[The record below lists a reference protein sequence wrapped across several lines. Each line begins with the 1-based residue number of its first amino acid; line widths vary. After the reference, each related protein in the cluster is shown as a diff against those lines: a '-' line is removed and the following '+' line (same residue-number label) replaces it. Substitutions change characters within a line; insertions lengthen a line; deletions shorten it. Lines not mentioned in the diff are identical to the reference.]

1 MPRRGVLFSADLG
14 SIRMPTPGVLKNAD
28 GGSLTLPVSM
38 ATTDRLR
45 EAILAQN
52 PTDQQRE
59 AIFAEELEFLL
70 RAAPGSGKTWTSC
83 RRFIW
88 RAANW
93 PHAVGG
99 LALLSFTNAAIR
111 EFKTAT
117 INVGRRDL
125 LSDPNY
131 VGTFDSFVERYIL
144 VPFGHRL
151 TGADKRPRLF
161 PGPRPGDWKNRQLQV
176 WRDGK
181 GGRKFPVP
189 AWEVIPYQD
198 GTKLGFKASPT
209 FGNQP
214 VVAANE
220 PVRKLLS
227 LGYYTHAQRVF
238 WACILLVRR
247 PHIANLVARRFR
259 EIIVDEAQ
267 DTNSWLLILL
277 NRLRNEGA
285 KITLIGDPDQCI
297 FEFSMADATS
307 LFTLKTKWS
316 IPEKPLSQSFRCNN
330 QIAAAVR
337 HVGGN
342 ELFTGARDGASKWS
356 RGFVV
361 EVSSKTFS
369 DALSAFERLAGRAGV
384 SMNSAAVVCRAHGQL
399 ESLRGKVH
407 YTNLKGK
414 AKDLATA
421 AFLRDSRHDYRSA
434 AQTIESIVRKLT
446 GDDPLWERI
455 DAEPSSPERMALA
468 LAIWKFAKG
477 SDRLLPVSELGDTW
491 ISSMRTHLAALIEEI
506 GLRRIVNLGQQ
517 IRATGLDT
525 AQRALPLLE
534 LVDGLPAVRQD
545 TIHQVKG
552 ESIDAVLV
560 IGSTRFWN
568 SVIAAVQRGKNTED
582 RRLAYVA
589 MTRARHLLVVGL
601 PKGHFGEHSKTWIE
615 WGFRVA
621 K

>member
-1 MPRRGVLFSADLG
+1 
-14 SIRMPTPGVLKNAD
+14 
-28 GGSLTLPVSM
+28 M
-38 ATTDRLR
+38 ATADQLR
-45 EAILAQN
+45 AAILAQN
-52 PTDQQRE
+52 PTDEQKA

-93 PHAVGG
+93 PHPVGG
-99 LALLSFTNAAIR
+99 LALLSFTNVAIR

-117 INVGRRDL
+117 INVGQRDL

-144 VPFGHRL
+144 APFGHLL
-151 TGADKRPRLF
+151 TGAGKRPKLF
-161 PGPRPGDWKNRQLQV
+161 PGPRPGDWNNAQLKV

-181 GGRKFPVP
+181 GRQKIPVP
-189 AWEVIPYQD
+189 AWEVIPYPED
-198 GTKLGFKASPT
+198 MKLRFKSSIA

-214 VVAANE
+214 VAAAYK
-220 PVRKLLS
+220 PVHKLLS

-238 WACILLVRR
+238 WACKLLIKR
-247 PHIANLVARRFR
+247 PHIAELLARRFG

-267 DTNSWLLILL
+267 DTNAWLSILL
-277 NRLRNEGA
+277 NLLRDKGA

-307 LFTLKTKWS
+307 LPNLKTKWS

-337 HVGGN
+337 NVGGN
-342 ELFTGARDGASKWS
+342 AHFTGAGDGANEWH

-361 EVSSKTFS
+361 EESSKTFS
-369 DALSAFERLAGRAGV
+369 DGLAAFQRLTGQAGV
-384 SMNSAAVVCRAHGQL
+384 SINSAAVVCRAHGQL
-399 ESLRGKVH
+399 ESLRGKVN

-414 AKDLATA
+414 AKELATA
-421 AFLRDSRHDYRSA
+421 AFLRDSRHDYRGASH
-434 AQTIESIVRKLT
+434 TVERIVRELT

-455 DAEPSSPERMALA
+455 DTDPNSRERMAVA
-468 LAIWKFAKG
+468 LAIWKFVK
-477 SDRLLPVSELGDTW
+477 SPDRLTPVSQLGDTW
-491 ISSMRTHLAALIEEI
+491 IPSMRTQLASLIEEI
-506 GLRRIVNLGQQ
+506 GLQCHAKLGQH
-517 IRATGLDT
+517 IKATGLSA
-525 AQRALPLLE
+525 AQKALPLFE
-534 LVDGLPAVRQD
+534 SVHEFPEVRQD

-568 SVIAAVQRGKNTED
+568 SVMAAVRSGDNTED

-601 PKGHFGEHSKTWIE
+601 PKGHYDNHSKTWVE

-621 K
+621 T

>member
-1 MPRRGVLFSADLG
+1 
-14 SIRMPTPGVLKNAD
+14 
-28 GGSLTLPVSM
+28 M
-38 ATTDRLR
+38 ATADELR
-45 EAILAQN
+45 EAILAQK
-52 PTDQQRE
+52 PTCQQRE

-93 PHAVGG
+93 PYPVGG
-99 LALLSFTNAAIR
+99 LALVSFTNAAIR

-144 VPFGHRL
+144 VPFGHLL
-151 TGADKRPRLF
+151 TGADKRPKLF
-161 PGPRPGDWKNRQLQV
+161 PGPRPGDWNNTQLKV

-181 GGRKFPVP
+181 GGRKIPIP
-189 AWEVIPYQD
+189 AWEVIPFLD
-198 GTKLGFKASPT
+198 GTKLRFKASRS

-214 VVAANE
+214 IAESAELVY
-220 PVRKLLS
+220 RLLS
-227 LGYYTHAQRVF
+227 LGFYTHDQRIF
-238 WACILLVRR
+238 WACRLLIKR
-247 PHIANLVARRFR
+247 PHIAELLAVRFP

-267 DTNSWLLILL
+267 DTNAWLLILINL
-277 NRLRNEGA
+277 LRTKGA

-307 LFTLKTKWS
+307 LPNLKTKWS
-316 IPEKPLSQSFRCNN
+316 IPEKPLSKSFRCNN

-337 HVGGN
+337 NVGGN
-342 ELFTGARDGASKWS
+342 AYFTGAGDGANEWH

-361 EVSSKTFS
+361 EESSKTFS
-369 DALSAFERLAGRAGV
+369 DGLAAFQRLVVQAGLSI
-384 SMNSAAVVCRAHGQL
+384 NSAAVVCRAHGQL
-399 ESLRGKVH
+399 ESLRGKVN
-407 YTNLKGK
+407 YTNLEGK

-421 AFLRDSRHDYRSA
+421 AFLRDSRHDYRGAS
-434 AQTIESIVRKLT
+434 QTVERIVRELT

-455 DAEPSSPERMALA
+455 DNDPKSRERMAVA
-468 LAIWKFAKG
+468 LAIWKFVKSPG
-477 SDRLLPVSELGDTW
+477 RLTPVSQLGDTW
-491 ISSMRTHLAALIEEI
+491 IPSMRTQLASLIEEI
-506 GLRRIVNLGQQ
+506 GLQCDAKLGHH
-517 IRATGLDT
+517 IKATGLSA
-525 AQRALPLLE
+525 AQKALPLFE
-534 LVDGLPAVRQD
+534 SVHEFPEVRQD

-560 IGSTRFWN
+560 IGSPKFWN
-568 SVIAAVQRGKNTED
+568 SVVRAVGSGENTEE

-589 MTRARHLLVVGL
+589 MTRARHLLVVAL
-601 PKGHFGEHSKTWIE
+601 PKGHYDKHSKTWVD

-621 K
+621 P

>member
-1 MPRRGVLFSADLG
+1 MASTDQ
-14 SIRMPTPGVLKNAD
+14 LK
-28 GGSLTLPVSM
+28 
-38 ATTDRLR
+38 

-52 PTDQQRE
+52 PTDQQRD

-93 PHAVGG
+93 PHPVGG

-111 EFKTAT
+111 EFKAAT
-117 INVGRRDL
+117 IDVGRRNL

-144 VPFGHRL
+144 APFGHLL
-151 TGADKRPRLF
+151 TGANRRPRLF
-161 PGPRPGDWKNRQLQV
+161 PGPRPGDWKNTKLKA
-176 WRDGK
+176 WRDGEGNQK
-181 GGRKFPVP
+181 IPIP
-189 AWEVIPYQD
+189 AWEVIPYPEN
-198 GTKLGFKASPT
+198 TKPRFKTSHT

-214 VVAANE
+214 LAAARD
-220 PVRKLLS
+220 PVHELLS
-227 LGYYTHAQRVF
+227 LGFYTHAQRVF
-238 WACILLVRR
+238 WACMLLFER
-247 PHIANLVARRFR
+247 PHIAELLARRFP

-267 DTNSWLLILL
+267 DTNTWLLILL
-277 NRLRNEGA
+277 NFLRDKGA

-307 LFTLKTKWS
+307 LPNLKTKWS

-337 HVGGN
+337 NVGGN
-342 ELFTGARDGASKWS
+342 SCFTGSDDGANEW
-356 RGFVV
+356 RRAFVV
-361 EVSSKTFS
+361 KETSKTFS
-369 DALSAFERLAGRAGV
+369 DGVAALQRLTAQAEV
-384 SMNSAAVVCRAHGQL
+384 SIDSAAVVCRAHGQL
-399 ESLRGKVH
+399 ESLRGKVN

-414 AKDLATA
+414 TKDLATA
-421 AFLRDSRHDYRSA
+421 AFLRDSRRDYRRAS
-434 AQTIESIVRKLT
+434 QTVERIVRELT

-455 DAEPSSPERMALA
+455 DTDPKSPERMAVA
-468 LAIWKFAKG
+468 LAIWKFVKDPG
-477 SDRLLPVSELGDTW
+477 RLTPVSHPGDKW
-491 ISSMRTHLAALIEEI
+491 ITSMRTQLASLIKEI
-506 GLRRIVNLGQQ
+506 GLQCDAKLGHH
-517 IRATGLDT
+517 IKATGLSDE
-525 AQRALPLLE
+525 QKDLPLFE
-534 LVDGLPAVRQD
+534 SVDEFPAVRQD

-560 IGSTRFWN
+560 IGSTNFWN
-568 SVIAAVQRGKNTED
+568 SVIAAVQRGDNTED

-601 PKGHFGEHSKTWIE
+601 PKGHYDKHSQAWVD
-615 WGFRVA
+615 WGFGVA
-621 K
+621 S

>member
-1 MPRRGVLFSADLG
+1 MRRQTIATADQ
-14 SIRMPTPGVLKNAD
+14 
-28 GGSLTLPVSM
+28 
-38 ATTDRLR
+38 LR

-59 AIFAEELEFLL
+59 TIFAEELEFLL

-93 PHAVGG
+93 PHPVGG

-117 INVGRRDL
+117 INVRRIDL

-144 VPFGHRL
+144 APFGHLL

-161 PGPRPGDWKNRQLQV
+161 PGPRPGDRNNTQLKV

-181 GGRKFPVP
+181 GGRKIPVP
-189 AWEVIPYQD
+189 AWEAIPYPD
-198 GTKLGFKASPT
+198 GTKLRFKASPT

-214 VVAANE
+214 IAAATE
-220 PVRKLLS
+220 PVYKLLS
-227 LGYYTHAQRVF
+227 LGFYTHAQRIF
-238 WACILLVRR
+238 WACKLLIER
-247 PHIANLVARRFR
+247 PHIAELLAVRFP
-259 EIIVDEAQ
+259 EVIVDEAQ
-267 DTNSWLLILL
+267 DTNAWLLILL
-277 NRLRNEGA
+277 NLLRDKGA

-307 LFTLKTKWS
+307 LPNLKTKWS

-337 HVGGN
+337 NVGGN
-342 ELFTGARDGASKWS
+342 AYFTGAGDGVSEWH

-361 EVSSKTFS
+361 EESSKTFS
-369 DALSAFERLAGRAGV
+369 DSLAAFQRLAGQAGV
-384 SMNSAAVVCRAHGQL
+384 SINSAAVVCRAHGQL
-399 ESLRGKVH
+399 EALRGKVN

-414 AKDLATA
+414 TKDLATA
-421 AFLRDSRHDYRSA
+421 AFLRDSRHDYRGAS
-434 AQTIESIVRKLT
+434 QTVERIVRELT

-455 DAEPSSPERMALA
+455 DTDPQSRERMAVA
-468 LAIWKFAKG
+468 LAIWKFVK
-477 SDRLLPVSELGDTW
+477 SPDRLTPVSQLGDTW
-491 ISSMRTHLAALIEEI
+491 IPSMRTQLARLIEEI
-506 GLRRIVNLGQQ
+506 GLQCDARLGQH
-517 IRATGLDT
+517 IKATGLSA
-525 AQRALPLLE
+525 AQKALPLFE
-534 LVDGLPAVRQD
+534 SVHEFPKVRQD

-560 IGSTRFWN
+560 IGSTKFWN
-568 SVIAAVQRGKNTED
+568 SVMAAVRSGDNTED

-601 PKGHFGEHSKTWIE
+601 PKGHYDKHSKTWGE

-621 K
+621 T

>member
-1 MPRRGVLFSADLG
+1 MAIADQ
-14 SIRMPTPGVLKNAD
+14 
-28 GGSLTLPVSM
+28 
-38 ATTDRLR
+38 LR
-45 EAILAQN
+45 EAILAHK

-59 AIFAEELEFLL
+59 AIFADELEFLL

-93 PHAVGG
+93 PYPAGG

-144 VPFGHRL
+144 APFGHLL
-151 TGADKRPRLF
+151 TGADKRPKLF
-161 PGPRPGDWKNRQLQV
+161 PGPRPGDWNNKQLKV
-176 WRDGK
+176 WKDGR
-181 GGRKFPVP
+181 GGRKIPVP
-189 AWEVIPYQD
+189 AWEVIPYPD
-198 GTKLGFKASPT
+198 GTKLGFKASGS

-214 VVAANE
+214 ISAASE
-220 PVRKLLS
+220 PVYKLLS
-227 LGYYTHAQRVF
+227 LGFYTHAQRIF
-238 WACILLVRR
+238 WACELLIKR
-247 PHIANLVARRFR
+247 PHIAKLLAKRFR

-267 DTNSWLLILL
+267 DTNAWLLILL
-277 NRLRNEGA
+277 NFLRSEGA
-285 KITLIGDPDQCI
+285 KITLVGDPDQCI
-297 FEFSMADATS
+297 FEFSMADATT
-307 LFTLKTKWS
+307 LPKLKTKWS
-316 IPEKPLSQSFRCNN
+316 IPEKLLSQSFRCNN

-337 HVGGN
+337 NVGGN
-342 ELFTGARDGASKWS
+342 AYFTGAGDGANEWH

-361 EVSSKTFS
+361 EESSKIFS
-369 DALSAFERLAGRAGV
+369 DSVAAFQRLVGQAGV
-384 SMNSAAVVCRAHGQL
+384 GINSTAVVCRAHGQL
-399 ESLRGKVH
+399 ESLRGKVN

-414 AKDLATA
+414 AKNLATA
-421 AFLRDSRHDYRSA
+421 AFLRDSRHDYRGASR
-434 AQTIESIVRKLT
+434 TVERIVRELT

-455 DAEPSSPERMALA
+455 DTDLNSRERMAVQ
-468 LAIWKFAKG
+468 LAIWKFVK
-477 SDRLLPVSELGDTW
+477 SPNRLTPVSQLGDTW
-491 ISSMRTHLAALIEEI
+491 IPSMRTQLARLIEEI
-506 GLRRIVNLGQQ
+506 GLQCDAKLGQH
-517 IRATGLDT
+517 IKATGLSA
-525 AQRALPLLE
+525 AQKARPLFE
-534 LVDGLPAVRQD
+534 SVHEFPEVRQD

-560 IGSTRFWN
+560 IGSTKFWN
-568 SVIAAVQRGKNTED
+568 SVMAAVRSGDNTED

-601 PKGHFGEHSKTWIE
+601 PKGHYDKHAKTWVE

-621 K
+621 T

>member
-1 MPRRGVLFSADLG
+1 
-14 SIRMPTPGVLKNAD
+14 
-28 GGSLTLPVSM
+28 M
-38 ATTDRLR
+38 ATADQLR

-93 PHAVGG
+93 PHRVGG

-117 INVGRRDL
+117 IDVGRRDL

-144 VPFGHRL
+144 APFGHLL
-151 TGADKRPRLF
+151 TGADKRPKLF
-161 PGPRPGDWKNRQLQV
+161 PGPRPGDWNNTQLKV
-176 WRDGK
+176 WKDGK
-181 GGRKFPVP
+181 GGRKIPVP
-189 AWEVIPYQD
+189 AWEVIPYLED
-198 GTKLGFKASPT
+198 MKFRFKSSSA

-214 VVAANE
+214 VGAAYK

-227 LGYYTHAQRVF
+227 LGYYTHAQRIF
-238 WACILLVRR
+238 WACKLLVDR
-247 PHIANLVARRFR
+247 PHIADLLARRFR

-267 DTNSWLLILL
+267 DTNAWLLILL
-277 NRLRNEGA
+277 NLLRNRGA

-307 LFTLKTKWS
+307 LPNLKTKWS
-316 IPEKPLSQSFRCNN
+316 IPEKPLSESFRCNN

-337 HVGGN
+337 NVGGN
-342 ELFTGARDGASKWS
+342 ACFTGAGDEGSEWH

-361 EVSSKTFS
+361 EESSKTFS
-369 DALSAFERLAGRAGV
+369 DSLAVFQRLAGQAGV
-384 SMNSAAVVCRAHGQL
+384 SINSAAVVCRAHGQL
-399 ESLRGKVH
+399 ESLRGKVN

-414 AKDLATA
+414 ARDLATA
-421 AFLRDSRHDYRSA
+421 AFLRDSRHDYRGAS
-434 AQTIESIVRKLT
+434 QTVERIVRELT

-455 DAEPSSPERMALA
+455 DTDPKSRERMAVA
-468 LAIWKFAKG
+468 LAIWKFVKNP
-477 SDRLLPVSELGDTW
+477 DRLTPVSQLGDTW
-491 ISSMRTHLAALIEEI
+491 IPSMRTQLASLIEEV
-506 GLRRIVNLGQQ
+506 GLQCDAKLGQH
-517 IRATGLDT
+517 IKANGLSA
-525 AQRALPLLE
+525 AQKALLLFE
-534 LVDGLPAVRQD
+534 SVHEFPDVRQD

-560 IGSTRFWN
+560 IGSTKFWN
-568 SVIAAVQRGKNTED
+568 SVMEAVRSGDNTED

-601 PKGHFGEHSKTWIE
+601 PKGHYDKHLKTWVE
-615 WGFRVA
+615 WGFKVA
-621 K
+621 T